1 MDFRL
6 SFTIES
12 SEQIEN
18 NIDYLLEYWSEKVAL
33 EFIKKITTK
42 GSFIIEFPHLY
53 PLTKF
58 RMNVRR
64 CVVSKQITMYYKT
77 LKNGILVISVF
88 DTRQSPERLNL

>member
-18 NIDYLLEYWSEKVAL
+18 NIDYLLEYWSEKVAS
-33 EFIKKITTK
+33 EFIKKIISK
-42 GSFIIEFPHLY
+42 GSFIREFPNLY

-64 CVVSKQITMYYKT
+64 CVVTKQITMYYKNF
-77 LKNGILVISVF
+77 KNGILVISVF